1 MLIFLIGFM
10 GSGKTTAGRMLA
22 ASLRYSFAD
31 LDQLIEEREGM
42 AITGIF
48 ARRGEDYFRRTEA
61 EVLESLIG
69 RSRLVV
75 ACGGGTA
82 CFHDNIKK
90 MKSAGIT
97 LYLKVSPGLLAK
109 RLADQHSTRPLVA
122 GMHGDRL
129 KNHIRKLLA
138 GRESWY
144 RQSHIIYDA
153 DNFDLQELLDLI
165 SNFAGPQR

>member
-1 MLIFLIGFM
+1 MLFFLIGFM

-22 ASLRYSFAD
+22 ESLRYSFAD

-42 AITGIF
+42 PITEIF
-48 ARRGEDYFRRTEA
+48 ARKGEDCFRKAET
-61 EVLESLIG
+61 EVLDSLIG
-69 RSRLVV
+69 RGRLVV

-82 CFHDNIKK
+82 CFHDNMQK
-90 MKSAGIT
+90 MKSAGLT
-97 LYLKVSPGLLAK
+97 LYLKVSPALLAK
-109 RLADQHSTRPLVA
+109 RLEAQHSTRPLVA
-122 GMHGDRL
+122 GMQGDRL

-153 DNFDLQELLDLI
+153 DNFDLQELLDLF
-165 SNFAGPQR
+165 SSFAGPQR

>member
-10 GSGKTTAGRMLA
+10 GSGKTTTGRMLA
-22 ASLRYSFAD
+22 GSLQYDFAD
-31 LDQLIEEREGM
+31 LDQLIEEHEGIP
-42 AITGIF
+42 ITEIF
-48 ARRGEDYFRRTEA
+48 ARKGEDHFRKTEA
-61 EVLESLIG
+61 EVLDSLVG
-69 RSRLVV
+69 RERLVV

-82 CFHDNIKK
+82 CFHDNMQK

-97 LYLKVSPGLLAK
+97 LYIKVSPALLAR
-109 RLADQHSTRPLVA
+109 RLATQHSTRPLVA
-122 GMHGDRL
+122 GMQGDRL

-138 GRESWY
+138 GREGWY

-153 DNFDLQELLDLI
+153 DKFNLQEVLDLI